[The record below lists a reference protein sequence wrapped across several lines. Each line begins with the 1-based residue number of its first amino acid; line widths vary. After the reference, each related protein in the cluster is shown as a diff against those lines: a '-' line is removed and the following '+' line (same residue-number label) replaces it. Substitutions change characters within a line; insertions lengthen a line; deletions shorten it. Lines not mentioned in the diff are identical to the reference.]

1 MQHQSLEDLVRYLKD
16 FRSWGNQG
24 EGYDALAMSRLLGAC
39 LDNFRQNA
47 TKTDLAELP
56 ECLEPHQI
64 MFLKKLAAGLQ

>member
-24 EGYDALAMSRLLGAC
+24 EGYDALAVSHLLGAC
-39 LDNFRQNA
+39 LDNLRQNA
-47 TKTDLAELP
+47 SKSDLADLP

-64 MFLKKLAAGLQ
+64 MFLKKLATGL

>member
-24 EGYDALAMSRLLGAC
+24 EGYDALAMTRMLGAC
-39 LDNFRQNA
+39 LDSLRLNA
-47 TKTDLAELP
+47 TKSDLAELP

-64 MFLKKLAAGLQ
+64 MFLKKLATGL